1 MRTARVAGM
10 LMTDRSARGGWLVV
24 LLSAAVT
31 VGPSRSSLRG
41 DEPEETR
48 LRTHVSALAS
58 PAFGGRS
65 GAGARKSAEYIAE
78 AFRALR
84 LEPLFA
90 DSYFQDIPASGPGRP
105 RGRNVG
111 ARLLGS
117 DSALRDQWIVVS
129 AHYDHLGIQGG
140 ELYPGADD
148 NASGVAMMLEVARAL
163 ARGPERPRRSLMF
176 LGFDQEE
183 IGLYGSRYFV
193 EHPPAPLDRL
203 ALFLTADMI
212 GRALGGVCEP
222 YVFVMGTEHAPGLR
236 PWIERAARN
245 RPITVGLLGADL
257 LMINRSDYGPFRARE
272 IPFLFFSTGENPRYH
287 TPLDT
292 PETLN
297 YAKLESISRI
307 ILDVVRQATDAE
319 TVPKWRPVPDHPLAE
334 AVTIR
339 DVILTFLENRD
350 RLGIGAGQM
359 YLMKNTLRNLNDV
372 IARQAITPEER
383 TAMVRMARLF
393 LISVL

>member
-1 MRTARVAGM
+1 
-10 LMTDRSARGGWLVV
+10 
-24 LLSAAVT
+24 
-31 VGPSRSSLRG
+31 
-41 DEPEETR
+41 
-48 LRTHVSALAS
+48 
-58 PAFGGRS
+58 
-65 GAGARKSAEYIAE
+65 
-78 AFRALR
+78 
-84 LEPLFA
+84 
-90 DSYFQDIPASGPGRP
+90 
-105 RGRNVG
+105 
-111 ARLLGS
+111 
-117 DSALRDQWIVVS
+117 
-129 AHYDHLGIQGG
+129 
-140 ELYPGADD
+140 
-148 NASGVAMMLEVARAL
+148 
-163 ARGPERPRRSLMF
+163 MF

-222 YVFVMGTEHAPGLR
+222 YVFVMGTEHSPGLR
-236 PWIERAARN
+236 PWIERAARD

-297 YAKLESISRI
+297 YAKLHAISRI
-307 ILDVVRQATDAE
+307 ILDVVRQATVAE
-319 TVPKWRPVPDHPLAE
+319 AVPKWRPVPDHPLAE

-339 DVILTFLENRD
+339 DVIVTFLENRD
-350 RLGIGAGQM
+350 RLEIGTGQV
-359 YLMKNTLRNLNDV
+359 YLMKNTLRNLNGV

-393 LISVL
+393 LVSVL

>member
-1 MRTARVAGM
+1 MRTAKVAVM
-10 LMTDRSARGGWLVV
+10 LMTHRSVRGRWDVV
-24 LLSAAVT
+24 LLSALLG
-31 VGPSRSSLRG
+31 VGSGLG
-41 DEPEETR
+41 DLEAAEPDEGR
-48 LRTHVSALAS
+48 LRAHVSALAS

-78 AFRALR
+78 AFRELR

-90 DSYFQDIPASGPGRP
+90 DGYFQEIPASGPGHP

-117 DSALRDQWIVVS
+117 DPALRDQWIVVS
-129 AHYDHLGIQGG
+129 AHYDHLGVQRG

-148 NASGVAMMLEVARAL
+148 NASGVAMMLEVARAIVQ
-163 ARGPERPRRSLMF
+163 GPARPRRSLMF
-176 LGFDQEE
+176 VGFDQEE

-193 EHPPAPLDRL
+193 EHPPVSLDRL
-203 ALFLTADMI
+203 ALFVTADMI

-222 YVFVMGTEHAPGLR
+222 YVFVMGTEHSPGLR
-236 PWIERAARN
+236 LWIERAARD

-272 IPFLFFSTGENPRYH
+272 VPFLFFSTGENPRYH

-297 YAKLESISRI
+297 YAKLEAISRT

-319 TVPKWRPVPDHPLAE
+319 TVPKWRPVPDNPLAE

-339 DVILTFLENRD
+339 DVIRTFLENRD
-350 RLGIGAGQM
+350 RLDIGAGQV
-359 YLMKNTLRNLNDV
+359 YLMKNTLRNLNGV
-372 IARQAITPEER
+372 IARHAITPEER

>member
-1 MRTARVAGM
+1 MI
-10 LMTDRSARGGWLVV
+10 LMTRRSDRGGWNVA
-24 LLSAAVT
+24 LLSALLAA
-31 VGPSRSSLRG
+31 GPGRAGLEG
-41 DEPEETR
+41 AEPDEGR

-58 PAFGGRS
+58 PAFEGRS

-90 DSYFQDIPASGPGRP
+90 DGYFQEIPDSGPGHP

-117 DSALRDQWIVVS
+117 DPALRDQWIVVS
-129 AHYDHLGIQGG
+129 AHYDHLGVQRG

-148 NASGVAMMLEVARAL
+148 NASGVAMMLEVARAIVQ
-163 ARGPERPRRSLMF
+163 GPARPRRSLMF

-222 YVFVMGTEHAPGLR
+222 YVFVMGTEHSPGLR
-236 PWIERAARN
+236 PWIERAARD

-272 IPFLFFSTGENPRYH
+272 VPFLFFSTGENPRYH

-297 YAKLESISRI
+297 YAKLEAISRI

-319 TVPKWRPVPDHPLAE
+319 TVPEWRPVPDHPLAE

-339 DVILTFLENRD
+339 DVIRTFLENRD
-350 RLGIGAGQM
+350 RLDIGAGQV
-359 YLMKNTLRNLNDV
+359 YLMKNTLRNLDGV

-383 TAMVRMARLF
+383 IAMVRMARLF